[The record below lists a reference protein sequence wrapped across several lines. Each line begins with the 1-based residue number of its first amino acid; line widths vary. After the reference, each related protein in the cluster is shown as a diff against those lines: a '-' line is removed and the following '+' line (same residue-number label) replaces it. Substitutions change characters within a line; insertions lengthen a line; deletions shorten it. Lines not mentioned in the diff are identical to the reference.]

1 MATRREVIIAPK
13 AMEMME
19 AARPSDAER
28 EALLQILIELSTDPS
43 RAYRILFVNPPMY
56 RIDAGRFRIHF
67 RLTEK
72 QVQVEFIGIY

>member
-1 MATRREVIIAPK
+1 MATRREVIIAPN

-28 EALLQILIELSTDPS
+28 EALLQILIELSTDPP

>member
-1 MATRREVIIAPK
+1 MATRREVSIAPK
-13 AMEMME
+13 ALEEME
-19 AARPSDAER
+19 AAHPSDAER
-28 EALLQILIELSTDPS
+28 EALLQILTELSTDPS
-43 RAYRILFVNPPMY
+43 RAYRVLFVNPPMY